1 MARLPG
7 KFAPAVHDRRP
18 IAREA
23 ARQILDHA
31 TTFRSIAVVDEL
43 KDDRL
48 TLVGLLFESSSALRV
63 QLDRRLTEDVD
74 LPLQW
79 FELLIRLARSPGHHL
94 RMSDLA
100 AQTGLTPSGLTRAID
115 RLAAAGLVER
125 VPCESDGRG
134 AFAALTPSG
143 LQRITRA
150 VTPHLVHVEE
160 AFTGALTADERV
172 QLLDLLH
179 KVRDRANPAA
189 AAAIPTAPAI

>member
-7 KFAPAVHDRRP
+7 KLHPPCMIVAQIAGEQPENSLPMQRP
-18 IAREA
+18 SVVSAG
-23 ARQILDHA
+23 
-31 TTFRSIAVVDEL
+31 VDEL

-48 TLVGLLFESSSALRV
+48 TLVGLLFESSSALRA
-63 QLDRRLTEDVD
+63 QLDRRLTEEVD
-74 LPLQW
+74 LPLQR

-115 RLAAAGLVER
+115 RLAAADLVER

-134 AFAALTPSG
+134 AFAALTPTG
-143 LQRITRA
+143 LERITGA

-160 AFTGALTADERV
+160 AFTSALTADERV

-179 KVRDRANPAA
+179 KVRDHANPAA
-189 AAAIPTAPAI
+189 AAAIPTAPER